1 MQSTVRPTW
10 GGNFQCQYCHFSGL
24 CSISSSSRPDNISV
38 CITHCE
44 ARVRARE
51 HQPRNMCECEGWW
64 KKVLV
69 PPFFFFRKSAPSYF
83 FFYYHFG
90 WSPLPVRARQSTYLG
105 LHSDHRRQSA
115 QKWLP
120 SPSSIFLCSNKF
132 CFLPQGFGH
141 FFPVITPPLTP
152 VYNSVDWVLVL
163 RLEVSCHE
171 RTKY

>member
-69 PPFFFFRKSAPSYF
+69 LSFFFFRKSAPSYI

-90 WSPLPVRARQSTYLG
+90 WSLPPVRPRQSTFRYLS
-105 LHSDHRRQSA
+105 LHADRRRQSA

-120 SPSSIFLCSNKF
+120 SPSSIFLPSTCSNKF
-132 CFLPQGFGH
+132 CFLPQ
-141 FFPVITPPLTP
+141 
-152 VYNSVDWVLVL
+152 
-163 RLEVSCHE
+163 VSLS
-171 RTKY
+171 